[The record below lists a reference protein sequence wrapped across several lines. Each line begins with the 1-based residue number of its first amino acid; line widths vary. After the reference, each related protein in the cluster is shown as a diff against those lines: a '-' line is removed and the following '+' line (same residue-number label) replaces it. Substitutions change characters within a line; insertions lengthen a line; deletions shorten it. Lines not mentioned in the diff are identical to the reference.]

1 MESEELTFPNSV
13 TQHEVYKDLANRI
26 GKDALDH
33 RLKKQA
39 QQESKQVF
47 QRKNLMN
54 PDRIPFFFETIRFIL
69 KTLQLYERGHRQF
82 LDVKVLTNEVYFNNL
97 PTGLDGLKILQL
109 SDLHLD
115 LEPELTPVILELL
128 EGLEYDLAVVTGD
141 YRDDTKGS
149 LTACQ
154 SFMSQIC
161 KGLAPPVY
169 GILGN
174 HDPIE
179 LVPALEA
186 MGLPMLIN
194 ETVVFEKNGHELYL
208 SGIDDPHY
216 YEGHYFDRL
225 RGTVPDDA
233 FSILLSHAPETH
245 KQAVEHDYDFV
256 LAGHT
261 HGGQICLPGG
271 IVIMHNGDCPSYM
284 LAGNW
289 SYKSLKGYT
298 SRGTGGCR
306 LPIRFSCPPEITIH
320 VLRSDRKNLKD

>member
-1 MESEELTFPNSV
+1 MEKEDLTFPNSE
-13 TQHEVYKDLANRI
+13 TDQRVYEDREKRI
-26 GKDALDH
+26 GKPALVN
-33 RLKKQA
+33 RLEKQA

-54 PDRIPFFFETIRFIL
+54 PDRIPLFFETVKFIL
-69 KTLQLYERGHRQF
+69 KTLRLYDRGHRQF
-82 LDVKVLTNEVYFNNL
+82 LDLKVLTNEVTFENL
-97 PTGLDGLKILQL
+97 PPGLDGLRILQL

-115 LEPELTPVILELL
+115 LEPKLTPVILELL
-128 EGLEYDLAVVTGD
+128 TGLEYDLAVITGD
-141 YRDDTKGS
+141 YRDDTRGS
-149 LTACQ
+149 VMACLP
-154 SFMSQIC
+154 FMRQIC
-161 KGLAPPVY
+161 DALSPPVF

-179 LVPALEA
+179 LVHALEA

-194 ETVVFEKNGHELYL
+194 ETVVYEKNGHHLYL

-216 YEGHYFDRL
+216 YEGHDFDIL
-225 RGTVPDDA
+225 KGTVPDGA

-245 KQAVEHDYDFV
+245 KQALEQNYDFV

-284 LAGNW
+284 LAGSW
-289 SYKSLKGYT
+289 DYQSTKGYT

-306 LPIRFSCPPEITIH
+306 LPVRFSCPPEITIH
-320 VLRSDRKNLKD
+320 VLRNEERHIQD